1 MGIIV
6 PITEL
11 SSAPMNLDANDLILF
26 AHVMDEGSFSK
37 AAERTGLPKSTL
49 SRRITAL
56 ENRLGERLLT
66 RSTRRLSITEFGERI
81 LDHGRRLL
89 EETEAVTALAEFRQ
103 DTPRGVLRVALPPDF
118 GELELTQL
126 LLQYAAS
133 YPEVRLEL
141 DLSARRV
148 DLLAERFDL
157 AVRAAAHLPD
167 DATLVARKL
176 CDMPNGLYA
185 SPAYL
190 QRYGVP
196 SCPEE
201 LLAHVG
207 LRLIGGNGEPIPWRL
222 SRGKEAWEGL
232 PNGPLAA
239 NSLALQRDL
248 AMHGMGIVG
257 LTEGF
262 AGKPVAQG
270 VLVRVLPEWSLPD
283 VTLWCVTPG
292 RHLLPARTS
301 AFIALLRAELGSGKA
316 HQSWQ
321 RAGACGSSVGSS
333 SGPIDFSICTGKAE
347 VKR

>member
-1 MGIIV
+1 M
-6 PITEL
+6 
-11 SSAPMNLDANDLILF
+11 SLDANDLILF
-26 AHVMDEGSFSK
+26 AHVMNEGSFSK

-89 EETEAVTALAEFRQ
+89 EETEAASALAQYRQ

-118 GELELTQL
+118 GELDLTPL

-141 DLSARRV
+141 DLSPRRV

-157 AVRAAAHLPD
+157 AVRAAARLSD

-196 SCPEE
+196 THPEE

-207 LRLIGGNGEPIPWRL
+207 LRLIGGNGEPIPWHL
-222 SRGKEAWEGL
+222 SRGNEVWEGL

-239 NSLALQRDL
+239 NSPGLQRDL
-248 AMHGMGIVG
+248 ARHGMGIAG
-257 LTEGF
+257 LTERF
-262 AGKPVAQG
+262 AEPWLGQG
-270 VLVRVLPEWSLPD
+270 ALLRVLPDWHLPT
-283 VTLWCVTPG
+283 VTLWCITPG

-301 AFIALLRAELGSGKA
+301 AFIALLRAALGSSNA
-316 HQSWQ
+316 
-321 RAGACGSSVGSS
+321 
-333 SGPIDFSICTGKAE
+333 D
-347 VKR
+347 